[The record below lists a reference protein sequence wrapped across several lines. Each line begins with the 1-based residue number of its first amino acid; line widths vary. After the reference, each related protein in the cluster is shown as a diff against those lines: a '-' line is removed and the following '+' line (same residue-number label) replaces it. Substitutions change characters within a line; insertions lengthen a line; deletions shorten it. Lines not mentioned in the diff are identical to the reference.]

1 MRTAFFVLAT
11 LGCLPAQDSRVPS
24 MDEVKS
30 LVDQEFAGAFA
41 LNASRQN
48 QKISPA
54 YVSGDFNG
62 DGRPDLAVLVS
73 IQTDR
78 LRPHLAADPLWSI
91 PGLAISKALG
101 KGMGVRAA
109 KDAQLSFADLSENF
123 QSSIVLLIVHNFNQA
138 PEPTPAARFALL
150 DFCNN
155 GEIAMTVSRKPLKT
169 TPAGDSPTIA
179 APVVKKDTL
188 RFLDRKGE
196 GTAVYWDGSRYRWY
210 PIE

>member
-11 LGCLPAQDSRVPS
+11 LGSLPAQDSRVPS

-30 LVDQEFAGAFA
+30 LVDSHFAGVFA
-41 LNASRQN
+41 LNATRQN

-54 YVSGDFNG
+54 YLTGDFNG

-73 IQTDR
+73 IQPDR
-78 LRPHLAADPLWSI
+78 LRPHLAADPMWSI
-91 PGLAISKALG
+91 RPLTISKALG
-101 KGMGVRAA
+101 KGMGARAA
-109 KDAQLSFADLSENF
+109 KDAQLSFTDLSENF
-123 QSSIVLLIVHNFNQA
+123 QSSIVLLIVHNFKQA
-138 PEPTPAARFALL
+138 LESAVSRRFALL

-169 TPAGDSPTIA
+169 TPAGDSPIIT
-179 APVVKKDTL
+179 APVVSKDTI
-188 RFLDRKGE
+188 RFLDRTGD
-196 GTAVYWDGSRYRWY
+196 GTAVYWDGARYRWY